1 MHIFELATSRVFL
14 KDFLKMI
21 GILVTNS
28 FTALL
33 EAPEIK
39 IPRVEAPEIIVELTS
54 VGSLP

>member
-39 IPRVEAPEIIVELTS
+39 IPRDSESRSPRNQC
-54 VGSLP
+54 